1 MLLRRAIF
9 TGLALA
15 ALAVPIT
22 AVASGPTIVTI
33 TTAKWHP
40 GTGAFKGTQ
49 VATIVGDPSKAG
61 GYYSYLVKMPDGM
74 RVPPHFHGMTEN
86 VNVISGT
93 LLVGLGDTMN
103 VSTMSPLT
111 AGAIVSVPAGLHHY
125 AMSKGETVIEISG
138 IGPDTITPVTNAR

>member
-15 ALAVPIT
+15 VLAGPIT
-22 AVASGPTIVTI
+22 AAASGPTIVTI

-49 VATIVGDPSKAG
+49 IAPIVGDPSKPGA
-61 GYYSYLVKMPDGM
+61 YYSYLVKMPDGT

-93 LLVGLGDTMN
+93 LMVGIGDTMN
-103 VSTMSPLT
+103 VSKMMPLA
-111 AGAIVSVPAGLHHY
+111 AGGIVSVPAGLHHY
-125 AMSKGETVIEISG
+125 AMSRGLTIIEISG
-138 IGPDTITPVTNAR
+138 IGPDTLTPVH

>member
-9 TGLALA
+9 TALALGT
-15 ALAVPIT
+15 LAVPLT
-22 AVASGPTIVTI
+22 AAASGPTIVTA

-49 VATIVGDPSKAG
+49 MATIVGDPSKPGA
-61 GYYSYLVKMPDGM
+61 YYSYLIKMPDGT

-93 LLVGLGDTMN
+93 LLVGIGDTMD
-103 VSTMSPLT
+103 VSKMTPLA

-125 AMSKGETVIEISG
+125 AMSKGVTIIEVSG
-138 IGPDTITPVTNAR
+138 IGPDTLTPVHK